1 MGCSSGERGCDM
13 AGDPLTPT
21 GSRLAAAG
29 WRDRINNRGWLA
41 RSSLG
46 LLITGRGNGV
56 GHHDTYHPER
66 TWGEGGNPGMDIH
79 VHQQRLPGIGQ
90 RYEFSI
96 SDDQSLVVV
105 ARHDGGT

>member
-1 MGCSSGERGCDM
+1 
-13 AGDPLTPT
+13 
-21 GSRLAAAG
+21 
-29 WRDRINNRGWLA
+29 
-41 RSSLG
+41 
-46 LLITGRGNGV
+46 
-56 GHHDTYHPER
+56 
-66 TWGEGGNPGMDIH
+66 MDIH